1 MLPLDFLQLCKC
13 FGVITKQ
20 GMLPTTYAIGRTIY
34 GKGITIYDIKG
45 ITISKEYERYA
56 HIASNSL

>member
-1 MLPLDFLQLCKC
+1 
-13 FGVITKQ
+13 
-20 GMLPTTYAIGRTIY
+20 MLPTTYAIGRTIY